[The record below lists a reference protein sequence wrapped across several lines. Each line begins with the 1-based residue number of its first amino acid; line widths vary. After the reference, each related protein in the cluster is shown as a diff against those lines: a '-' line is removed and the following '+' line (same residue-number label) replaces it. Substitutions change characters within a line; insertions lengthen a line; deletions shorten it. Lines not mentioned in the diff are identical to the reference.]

1 MNILSKISAIG
12 KIFRDEKSDK
22 ADVEHCVKSVRIRSF
37 CGLYFLACRLSS
49 PNIKSEWGNYGP
61 EKTPKM
67 QNFYAVEII
76 WEDVRS

>member
-12 KIFRDEKSDK
+12 KIFRDEKSDE

-49 PNIKSEWGNYGP
+49 PNIKSEWGKYRP
-61 EKTPKM
+61 EKTPNTH
-67 QNFYAVEII
+67 NFYPMETV
-76 WEDVRS
+76 WKNVRS